1 MAIEAT
7 TRADSQAIVSFT
19 EHMRT
24 AYHQLKA
31 MHDKITWY
39 ADAIAALQAG
49 TATPRQIKFVE
60 IVGVLIG
67 QEEIQRLSTVHPLI
81 QAFLTEIETNF
92 SDFLID

>member
-67 QEEIQRLSTVHPLI
+67 QTVHPLI

>member
-39 ADAIAALQAG
+39 ADAIAQCCGAVAI
-49 TATPRQIKFVE
+49 P
-60 IVGVLIG
+60 
-67 QEEIQRLSTVHPLI
+67 P
-81 QAFLTEIETNF
+81 
-92 SDFLID
+92 